1 MNRIEFDEWYRYH
14 CAAFSGLRP
23 WMQKQSEGHGA
34 PHIESILAHWFNSL
48 RDVDLA
54 VAKSATSLMHAGDI
68 EEPKGYDRHPAAIR
82 AFARKGQRRQG
93 DSSDTDLWSHCRTHP
108 ELRNGE
114 WRFTCIRCEDV
125 GNVIIWSVDTLKQI
139 IAHLRG
145 SDKLIKW
152 TTQAVCC
159 DCEFGRRKSGGK
171 LSVYNPKFHTIVP
184 MSGDEE
190 SKQEA
195 IEQAAHNLGVELQLV
210 AASEQQQAIAP
221 NECDVPF

>member
-1 MNRIEFDEWYRYH
+1 MDWREFQEWFDTH
-14 CAAFSGLRP
+14 SAAFPGIGP
-23 WMQKQSEGHGA
+23 WLARSSKGEMAPSQKSIIDSWFKALYDVPLDAAKRATGA
-34 PHIESILAHWFNSL
+34 MLNG
-48 RDVDLA
+48 DLP
-54 VAKSATSLMHAGDI
+54 
-68 EEPKGYDRHPAAIR
+68 EPNGFERHVAAIR
-82 AFARKGQRRQG
+82 AFARKSQRRLG
-93 DSSDTDLWSHCRTHP
+93 TPSDTDLWSHCRTHP